1 MNQQYYWKS
10 GMVSLTSAFLL
21 LTMLAG
27 SAAAGPGSA
36 TPEAKTASPVIRRV
50 TGTAPHLLPSLESKT
65 VRVAVSSNDTR
76 FHSLSCPRLK
86 EPEKFLSVDA
96 AMLSGYGPC
105 PRCSGEVLAQMPQAA
120 PKVPRGP
127 VRAAARSNR
136 LSGGPPFI
144 VIVSPQ
150 RRVVNTFPF

>member
-1 MNQQYYWKS
+1 
-10 GMVSLTSAFLL
+10 
-21 LTMLAG
+21 MLAVT
-27 SAAAGPGSA
+27 AEAGPESA
-36 TPEAKTASPVIRRV
+36 TPEAKVSSPVIRRV
-50 TGTAPHLLPSLESKT
+50 TTTGTHILPSLESKT
-65 VRVAVSSNDTR
+65 VRVAVSSSDTR
-76 FHSLSCPRLK
+76 FHSLTCPRLR
-86 EPEKFLSVDA
+86 EPERFLSVDA

-105 PRCSGEVLAQMPQAA
+105 PRCSGEVLALMPHAA

-150 RRVVNTFPF
+150 RRVVNTFPY